1 MDININ
7 QSAIRLSPMLLTVL
21 KQKIKEANTE
31 KDPSQITVNF
41 RDSSYN
47 AKSGGYHPVEIALKK
62 EAATGWW
69 TLLYITDFCYDGYL
83 YAELVKEVDFDFS
96 ATTFFLANCT
106 PTSITRSTVKDFYK
120 SWENNF
126 LSYLEYDAF
135 DQIEVSVY

>member
-1 MDININ
+1 MGININ
-7 QSAIRLSPMLLTVL
+7 QSAIRLSPMLLAVL

-31 KDPSQITVNF
+31 NDLSQITVNF

-47 AKSGGYHPVEIALKK
+47 AVTGGYHPVEIALQKG
-62 EAATGWW
+62 ESDSGWNV
-69 TLLYITDFCYDGYL
+69 LYITDFCYDGYP

-96 ATTFFLANCT
+96 VSTFYLANCT
-106 PTSITRSTVKDFYK
+106 PTAITRSTVKEFYK

-135 DQIEVSVY
+135 DQIEVSAW